1 MVLAAL
7 LLSTLA
13 QAEPP
18 PDPLTFD
25 LRCLIVSANLR
36 QSQDANVRAAASG
49 ATLFFFGRVDARLS
63 DAELERRLTQEAA
76 AVSAGDRGE
85 LTRACGAFMQ
95 ARGQAL
101 IEVGQRMTAREQ
113 GSAAH

>member
-1 MVLAAL
+1 MILAAL

-25 LRCLIVSANLR
+25 LRCMVVASILR
-36 QSQDANVRAAASG
+36 ESQEPGVRAAGTG
-49 ATLFFFGRVDARLS
+49 AALFFFGRVDARLS
-63 DAELERRLTQEAA
+63 DAELERRLAAEAA
-76 AVSAGDRGE
+76 TIRPEDHGQMM
-85 LTRACGAFMQ
+85 RACGAFMQ

-101 IEVGQRMTAREQ
+101 IAVGQRIAARAR
-113 GSAAH
+113 GAATQ